1 MRDVPG
7 TTQETRRWTSPT
19 TMQTNEEEEKP
30 GADKRLLQ
38 STRSQKKIKLLYVG
52 KYENLYLKHSG

>member
-38 STRSQKKIKLLYVG
+38 STRSQKKK
-52 KYENLYLKHSG
+52 

>member
-38 STRSQKKIKLLYVG
+38 STRSQKKNKITPCG
-52 KYENLYLKHSG
+52 QI